1 MLRPLAKNISITQNG
16 TTRTGTASK
25 IKVNLVGG
33 GTATFIPEDE
43 AEAAIE
49 QAQEAVYSGLLTA
62 KWGSNRTYIN
72 TTWVFGDSLTA
83 PASEDKFTQISIS
96 SGESTY
102 SGIAWYASG
111 GGALVY
117 GATTVYAGGHWLN
130 ADYKQITIL
139 TEPSDEWFTVWLEAN
154 AQEVVE

>member
-1 MLRPLAKNISITQNG
+1 MSKNISIKEGNTS
-16 TTRTGTASK
+16 RTLTVGK
-25 IKVNLVGG
+25 IKVNLTGT

-49 QAQEAVYSGLLTA
+49 HAQEAVYSGLLTA

-72 TTWVFGDSLTA
+72 TTWVFSDNLTA
-83 PASEDKFTQISIS
+83 PASEDIFTQISIS

-117 GATTVYAGGHWLN
+117 GSTTVYAGGYWLN